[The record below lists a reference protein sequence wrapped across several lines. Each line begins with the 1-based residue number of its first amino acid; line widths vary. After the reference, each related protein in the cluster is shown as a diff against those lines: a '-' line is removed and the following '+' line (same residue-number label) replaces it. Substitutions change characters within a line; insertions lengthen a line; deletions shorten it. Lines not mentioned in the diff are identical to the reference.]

1 RQLTLSNQSVVSTD
15 KPEGERI
22 FSGVLLVLLKEFTFL
37 NFQDTHPPWILCAH
51 TRKLKIGSK

>member
-1 RQLTLSNQSVVSTD
+1 MVSTD

-37 NFQDTHPPWILCAH
+37 NFQDTHPPLDIVRSY
-51 TRKLKIGSK
+51 TQIKDRF